1 MEMIFFV
8 IIVATNITLLQI
20 KYFQKYKKLI
30 NSITA
35 FVIVIWLLALIA
47 YGIISR
53 RAQTNLNDLKEDYPI
68 YIIVLILAITLQFI
82 INRSAK
88 KNKDD
93 LD

>member
-47 YGIISR
+47 YGINSR

-68 YIIVLILAITLQFI
+68 YIIVFILAITLH
-82 INRSAK
+82 
-88 KNKDD
+88 
-93 LD
+93 